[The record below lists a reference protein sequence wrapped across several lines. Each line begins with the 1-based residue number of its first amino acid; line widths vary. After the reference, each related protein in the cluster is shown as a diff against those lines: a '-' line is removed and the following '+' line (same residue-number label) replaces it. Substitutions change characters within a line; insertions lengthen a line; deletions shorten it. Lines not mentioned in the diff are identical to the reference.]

1 MSDGGD
7 KDLFLTHQC
16 LSLPPQ
22 AVPRLAAARSR
33 HGSDSPPDC
42 HSLPPHPP
50 GYSPVGLITRPP
62 CGTIPSVFKEKNTI
76 RWTVFSSLYRAAEK
90 DIMASFEK
98 AEVRKII
105 ALSVIKNG

>member
-1 MSDGGD
+1 MSDEGD

-42 HSLPPHPP
+42 HSLPCRHFATPEEEPT
-50 GYSPVGLITRPP
+50 ITFAD
-62 CGTIPSVFKEKNTI
+62 SV
-76 RWTVFSSLYRAAEK
+76 SLRLGHAPAPNVRRKFNYRRAALLPC
-90 DIMASFEK
+90 MGG
-98 AEVRKII
+98 KIFS
-105 ALSVIKNG
+105 L